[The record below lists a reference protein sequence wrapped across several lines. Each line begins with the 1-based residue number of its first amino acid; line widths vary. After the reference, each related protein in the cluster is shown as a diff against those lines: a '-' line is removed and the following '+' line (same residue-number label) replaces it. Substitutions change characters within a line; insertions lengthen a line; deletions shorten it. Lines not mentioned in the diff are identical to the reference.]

1 MVGMPLSPALG
12 RQKQFLRLWL
22 AWSIYWVPGEPKKKK
37 ETRHKKHIWNYWI
50 DNHILSRLGAWRRN
64 KPNLLKIKRIRLL
77 KDQANFWPS
86 PMCGRHLF
94 HEELNTLLFTC
105 LIASTVSVIRRV
117 FSKILSLWCPFY
129 SFPFNMLAF
138 ECLSFCTVLST
149 NKKQKHVLCQRR
161 DCFIAKQPGFP
172 RRCCRQGLWTLFQC
186 LTLRKDLSEMKRME
200 WCKGTSNEDHSLFI
214 CHLGDLLLKTDIM
227 N

>member
-1 MVGMPLSPALG
+1 M
-12 RQKQFLRLWL
+12 
-22 AWSIYWVPGEPKKKK
+22 
-37 ETRHKKHIWNYWI
+37 

-77 KDQANFWPS
+77 KEQANFWPS

-117 FSKILSLWCPFY
+117 FSKILSLWCPFH

-149 NKKQKHVLCQRR
+149 NKKTKACSMSKERLFYSQTTWFPQKML
-161 DCFIAKQPGFP
+161 
-172 RRCCRQGLWTLFQC
+172 
-186 LTLRKDLSEMKRME
+186 
-200 WCKGTSNEDHSLFI
+200 
-214 CHLGDLLLKTDIM
+214 
-227 N
+227 